1 MPGAGARD
9 LAEHMVQRAQP
20 RSNSPTTS
28 YGRAGLANESVA
40 WLSAPKCPPRLSTIG
55 DRILERGHR
64 LSRGRLWERYARDP
78 RRSVGGRKYSWCM
91 APDDLIALAERQRVH
106 ALDALEGQVRSSRV
120 LDVHARGPKA
130 TNG

>member
-28 YGRAGLANESVA
+28 YGRAGLANESCVGE
-40 WLSAPKCPPRLSTIG
+40 CPEVFPRLSTIG

-64 LSRGRLWERYARDP
+64 PSRSRLWERYARDP
-78 RRSVGGRKYSWCM
+78 RRSVGGRKYSWRM
-91 APDDLIALAERQRVH
+91 APDDLIALAERQCVH